1 MDICIPLQPGE
12 GLYRQVSYIEIPAFF
27 NKEKA
32 TTMKIQQLDLTILD
46 LAAGYH
52 DDGDGGVFG
61 YGGPLDIRR
70 RTGA

>member
-1 MDICIPLQPGE
+1 
-12 GLYRQVSYIEIPAFF
+12 
-27 NKEKA
+27 
-32 TTMKIQQLDLTILD
+32 MKIQQLDLTILD